1 MNKLHEILKSIGIP
15 FSYSYFCGEQA
26 IPFIVYFLDKSENF
40 IADSED
46 YVKINQYIIE
56 LYTDKRSEDDE
67 TQFQNQYEQKIEEE
81 LDKNDLVWNKE
92 EEFINDENVFLIR
105 YMVQI
110 IE

>member
-1 MNKLHEILKSIGIP
+1 MNKLHEVLKSIGIP
-15 FSYSYFCGEQA
+15 FSYSYFYGKQA
-26 IPFIVYFLDKSENF
+26 IPFIVYFLDKSKNF

-56 LYTDKRSEDDE
+56 LYTDKKSEDDE

-81 LDKNDLVWNKE
+81 LEKNDLVWNKE
-92 EEFINDENVFLIR
+92 EEFISDENVFLIR
-105 YMVQI
+105 YTVQI